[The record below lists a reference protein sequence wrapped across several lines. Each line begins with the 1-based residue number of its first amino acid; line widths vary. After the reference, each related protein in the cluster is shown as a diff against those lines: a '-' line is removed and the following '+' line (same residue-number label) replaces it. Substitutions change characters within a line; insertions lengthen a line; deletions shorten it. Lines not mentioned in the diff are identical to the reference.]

1 MRFDRL
7 KRCRKGS
14 STRHSDTK
22 NKPNILNV
30 IAMEKFCSFRHV
42 AMLIISHASWAY
54 DKRCVACANISS
66 ICMFMELNGIGWNC
80 NDIFIRF
87 NLFVYQKNDI
97 VELAGW
103 RTMCVS
109 WQVDLINQS
118 INMALTKKKKSKAH
132 KAYNRRWGRV
142 ITVISMNKL
151 IESSDMF
158 QLSHLLINFDC
169 YLDGRDV
176 LIDNCNLFPVC
187 TAARVYIRHY
197 RKLIVASDECPFE
210 W

>member
-66 ICMFMELNGIGWNC
+66 ICMFMELDGIGWNC

-103 RTMCVS
+103 RTMCV
-109 WQVDLINQS
+109 LTGRHKS
-118 INMALTKKKKSKAH
+118 INKYGASQPKKKTRHTKQTTDDGVVSLQS
-132 KAYNRRWGRV
+132 YQW
-142 ITVISMNKL
+142 
-151 IESSDMF
+151 
-158 QLSHLLINFDC
+158 IN
-169 YLDGRDV
+169 
-176 LIDNCNLFPVC
+176 
-187 TAARVYIRHY
+187 
-197 RKLIVASDECPFE
+197 
-210 W
+210 

>member
-1 MRFDRL
+1 MHPFAEP
-7 KRCRKGS
+7 S
-14 STRHSDTK
+14 TTRHSTYIYIYILWALVHIHKCDLIDWNGVAKGAAHVILIQK

-42 AMLIISHASWAY
+42 AMLIFSHASWAY

-118 INMALTKKKKSKAH
+118 INMALTKKKKARHTKRTTDDGVVSLQS
-132 KAYNRRWGRV
+132 YQW
-142 ITVISMNKL
+142 
-151 IESSDMF
+151 
-158 QLSHLLINFDC
+158 IN
-169 YLDGRDV
+169 
-176 LIDNCNLFPVC
+176 
-187 TAARVYIRHY
+187 
-197 RKLIVASDECPFE
+197 
-210 W
+210 